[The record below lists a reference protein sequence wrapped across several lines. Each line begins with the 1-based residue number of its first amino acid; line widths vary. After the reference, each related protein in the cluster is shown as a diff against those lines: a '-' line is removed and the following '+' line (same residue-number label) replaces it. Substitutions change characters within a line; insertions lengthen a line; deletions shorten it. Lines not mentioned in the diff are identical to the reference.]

1 MKKEEENLEK
11 GECKLRILPV
21 QDALEIL
28 SGKWKLPI
36 IIALLHGVK
45 RFSEISKEVTGITD
59 RMLSKELRDLEMNH
73 LVKRTV
79 YDTFPVTVEYTMTE
93 YGETLKDVIG
103 ALYDWGKNHRIKVF
117 NFDKEPENIEK

>member
-1 MKKEEENLEK
+1 MKRPIKHDPQACSK
-11 GECKLRILPV
+11 KMLPI

-36 IIALLHGVK
+36 LVALMFDVK
-45 RFSEISKEVTGITD
+45 RFSDLSKEIPKITD
-59 RMLSKELRDLEMNH
+59 RMLSKELKDLEMNK

-93 YGETLKDVIG
+93 YGRSLKKVIE
-103 ALYDWGKNHRIKVF
+103 ALGEWGEKHR
-117 NFDKEPENIEK
+117 EKIMSE

>member
-1 MKKEEENLEK
+1 MKEPVVHDPQACQKK
-11 GECKLRILPV
+11 MLPI

-36 IIALLHGVK
+36 LIALMFGVK
-45 RFSEISKEVTGITD
+45 RFSDLSREIPRITD
-59 RMLSKELRDLEMNH
+59 RMLSKELKDLEMNK

-93 YGETLKDVIG
+93 YGQSLKKVIE
-103 ALYDWGKNHRIKVF
+103 ALGEWGEKHR
-117 NFDKEPENIEK
+117 EKIMK